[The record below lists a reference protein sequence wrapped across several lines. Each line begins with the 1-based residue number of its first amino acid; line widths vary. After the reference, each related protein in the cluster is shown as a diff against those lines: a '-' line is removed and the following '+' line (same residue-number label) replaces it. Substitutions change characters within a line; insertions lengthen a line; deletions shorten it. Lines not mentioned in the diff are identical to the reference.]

1 MLRKWLNRKSK
12 LRDKRFEFL
21 FDEMEEW
28 VCFDCET
35 TGLNPK
41 VDEIV
46 SISALKIV
54 GNRVDFSNRLDIL
67 VRPKQKINEE
77 SIKIHRLRNCD
88 VDNGLEINEAIEQ
101 FLHFIGGRTLVGYY
115 VEFDIAMVNKYIK
128 PKIGVTLPNK
138 SIEVS
143 ALYYDKLIRP
153 KGHITIDLRFD
164 TIAHALDIPTFAKH
178 SSLNDA
184 LMSALMYMKLKSL

>member
-21 FDEMEEW
+21 FDEVEEW